1 MSLNL
6 NRSIEKNN
14 FLFFF
19 TLSFFL
25 TFIVFIFTKGFVE
38 NDELSD
44 IIFFS
49 LCILSY
55 EIIYL
60 IFSNK
65 IINNKNNNFSF
76 NLSIVIFFIFTFII
90 WNYETVL
97 SYKNIFLYFIFHSIL
112 IVPLLLFIKI
122 NNFNYYKFD
131 NYLFFI
137 IISILLSGIFSQIH
151 YSSTQSFLIILFI
164 ANIYLLIKIL
174 LEKNHKF
181 IDYFLSFLVFLMM
194 FKVFLLSSYKDI
206 FHYSWYL
213 GTINSLNSD
222 NSLLI
227 NVVSQYGFLNILT
240 ISKLSNFFALNSS
253 HVLVG
258 FTIFLLVIFYYIFY
272 SELIKLVKLPLFII
286 TIFLS
291 FLIFSNIGYNNLSG
305 SILIPSSSVFRFFPS
320 LISIVLFSKL
330 LRDNAKNLINILLF
344 YLSLFISLLWSFESA
359 FFVIFS
365 IGSYL
370 IFFLILNVKKLNS
383 FQIKNLKNKYM
394 FLFGIFF
401 LFTLIILFKDKNIYL
416 FYEHALNTN
425 ASLAEGIKNN
435 KVTLFYFFLLILSYI
450 ILRDS
455 FAVKKIFLF
464 NILWFALFV
473 SYSAYFLNRSVD
485 NNVFNI
491 LPFIFF
497 TIVIMKINSNTINNL
512 RKISIKLIIYL
523 TILSST
529 FSIINNKEKF
539 LQNILNPNLLVVPQ
553 FLSNEYRP
561 HPKILE
567 KIRSYKSIP
576 VTLISGKFIH
586 NPNIN
591 LPSYGYGLPILP
603 LEQFNILDISIKQKL
618 MDSYFDKNEKHLLLC
633 INDCN
638 FYKSGTDNDI
648 YNKIFIGK
656 NINIIK
662 INEQNTFRG
671 IEYLYS
677 LEKI

>member
-1 MSLNL
+1 M
-6 NRSIEKNN
+6 
-14 FLFFF
+14 
-19 TLSFFL
+19 
-25 TFIVFIFTKGFVE
+25 
-38 NDELSD
+38 
-44 IIFFS
+44 
-49 LCILSY
+49 
-55 EIIYL
+55 
-60 IFSNK
+60 
-65 IINNKNNNFSF
+65 
-76 NLSIVIFFIFTFII
+76 
-90 WNYETVL
+90 
-97 SYKNIFLYFIFHSIL
+97 
-112 IVPLLLFIKI
+112 
-122 NNFNYYKFD
+122 
-131 NYLFFI
+131 
-137 IISILLSGIFSQIH
+137 
-151 YSSTQSFLIILFI
+151 
-164 ANIYLLIKIL
+164 
-174 LEKNHKF
+174 
-181 IDYFLSFLVFLMM
+181 
-194 FKVFLLSSYKDI
+194 
-206 FHYSWYL
+206 
-213 GTINSLNSD
+213 
-222 NSLLI
+222 
-227 NVVSQYGFLNILT
+227 
-240 ISKLSNFFALNSS
+240 
-253 HVLVG
+253 
-258 FTIFLLVIFYYIFY
+258 
-272 SELIKLVKLPLFII
+272 
-286 TIFLS
+286 
-291 FLIFSNIGYNNLSG
+291 
-305 SILIPSSSVFRFFPS
+305 
-320 LISIVLFSKL
+320 

-425 ASLAEGIKNN
+425 TSLAEGIKNN

-638 FYKSGTDNDI
+638 FYKSDTDNDI

>member
-137 IISILLSGIFSQIH
+137 IISIFLSGIFYQIN

-618 MDSYFDKNEKHLLLC
+618 MDSYFDKNEKNLLLC

-638 FYKSGTDNDI
+638 FYKSDTDNDI

>member
-1 MSLNL
+1 M
-6 NRSIEKNN
+6 
-14 FLFFF
+14 
-19 TLSFFL
+19 
-25 TFIVFIFTKGFVE
+25 
-38 NDELSD
+38 
-44 IIFFS
+44 
-49 LCILSY
+49 
-55 EIIYL
+55 
-60 IFSNK
+60 
-65 IINNKNNNFSF
+65 
-76 NLSIVIFFIFTFII
+76 SIVIFFIFTFIF

-137 IISILLSGIFSQIH
+137 IISIFLSGIFYQIN

-286 TIFLS
+286 RIFLS

-330 LRDNAKNLINILLF
+330 LRDNAKNLINIFLF

-401 LFTLIILFKDKNIYL
+401 LFSFIILFKDKNIYL

-473 SYSAYFLNRSVD
+473 SYSAYFLNRRVD

-512 RKISIKLIIYL
+512 RKISIKLIIYF
-523 TILSST
+523 TILS
-529 FSIINNKEKF
+529 
-539 LQNILNPNLLVVPQ
+539 
-553 FLSNEYRP
+553 LS
-561 HPKILE
+561 
-567 KIRSYKSIP
+567 
-576 VTLISGKFIH
+576 LIHI
-586 NPNIN
+586 
-591 LPSYGYGLPILP
+591 
-603 LEQFNILDISIKQKL
+603 
-618 MDSYFDKNEKHLLLC
+618 
-633 INDCN
+633 
-638 FYKSGTDNDI
+638 
-648 YNKIFIGK
+648 
-656 NINIIK
+656 
-662 INEQNTFRG
+662 
-671 IEYLYS
+671 
-677 LEKI
+677 

>member
-137 IISILLSGIFSQIH
+137 IISIFLSGIFYQIN

-638 FYKSGTDNDI
+638 FYKSDTDNDI